1 MTQRFLPY
9 SPERDVYRLLQVDPR
24 AEPDEI
30 MDAWRRLA
38 RTFHPDRNGSQRATE
53 EMQVVNAVRDLLSDP
68 AARAEYDRERHRWMA
83 SPVPAERTNRWRTL
97 AGTAQPQPAA
107 ELTPVSG
114 PSLGES
120 RLGRT
125 EVSNVQVDRDVS
137 ARRTHDGSDREPHRD
152 VHEGRERPSV
162 HQPLQVAMV
171 RASLPSKAHMACR
184 GVLHGDPEPR
194 VEGRRGDAASQILND
209 RVVIVHPES
218 PCAA

>member
-1 MTQRFLPY
+1 MCHAVRP
-9 SPERDVYRLLQVDPR
+9 
-24 AEPDEI
+24 
-30 MDAWRRLA
+30 A
-38 RTFHPDRNGSQRATE
+38 RTDEEPARRVGYVSFREPHLGPD
-53 EMQVVNAVRDLLSDP
+53 
-68 AARAEYDRERHRWMA
+68 
-83 SPVPAERTNRWRTL
+83 TND
-97 AGTAQPQPAA
+97 GTDGL
-107 ELTPVSG
+107 E
-114 PSLGES
+114 ES